1 MSGFTPE
8 GYKEFPGLI
17 PDNARVGEFS
27 EWETEVL
34 EARVKQY
41 GYFLQ
46 NDPMP
51 RAKETATRIVA
62 HLMFEIFWRRGG
74 YDDYNED
81 ELCDG
86 SSI

>member
-1 MSGFTPE
+1 MSDFTPE

-27 EWETEVL
+27 EWPTEVL

-46 NDPMP
+46 DDPMP

-62 HLMFEIFWRRGG
+62 HLMFELMWREGLYG
-74 YDDYNED
+74 TD
-81 ELCDG
+81 ERE
-86 SSI
+86 

>member
-1 MSGFTPE
+1 MSDFTPE

-51 RAKETATRIVA
+51 RAEKTAIRIVA
-62 HLMFEIFWRRGG
+62 HLMFELMYREGLYG
-74 YDDYNED
+74 DDGRED
-81 ELCDG
+81 
-86 SSI
+86 

>member
-1 MSGFTPE
+1 MSDFTPE

-17 PDNARVGEFS
+17 PDLERVGEFS
-27 EWETEVL
+27 EWDTEVL

-51 RAKETATRIVA
+51 RAEKVATKIVA
-62 HLMFEIFWRRGG
+62 HLMFELMWRRGG
-74 YDDYNED
+74 FSDIES
-81 ELCDG
+81 ELNGDA
-86 SSI
+86 